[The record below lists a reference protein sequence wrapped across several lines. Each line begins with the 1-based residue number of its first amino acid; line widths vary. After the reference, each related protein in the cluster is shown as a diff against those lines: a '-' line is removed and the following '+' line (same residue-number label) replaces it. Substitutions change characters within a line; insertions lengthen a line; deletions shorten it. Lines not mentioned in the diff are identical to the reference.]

1 MAHSLKTTLTCA
13 PAARCLLVALAAGA
27 VAAAP
32 ASSQDREVPE
42 TFTATT
48 TTNMDPDGEDVRFSL
63 LRWSSDADRRAVLDV
78 LTSAADEPDAADGE
92 AGGGADEDGESNEI
106 ADLLELPTVGYLWPS
121 SSGVGYSLKYALRA
135 AAPGGGEHLTFVT
148 GRRLGTFG
156 RAPWAPPDAPE
167 AAVRKYTVI
176 ELRLDSSGAGAGT
189 TSAAADVAFDEENA
203 VVALRD
209 YAAAPVLFE
218 NVRRQPPPYWA
229 R

>member
-1 MAHSLKTTLTCA
+1 MAHSLKTSLSCA
-13 PAARCLLVALAAGA
+13 SVTQCLLIALAAGA

-42 TFTATT
+42 TFTAT

-78 LTSAADEPDAADGE
+78 LTSADEPDAADGE

-121 SSGVGYSLKYALRA
+121 SSGVGYSLKYAHRA
-135 AAPGGGEHLTFVT
+135 AAPDGGEHLTFVT
-148 GRRLGTFG
+148 GRRLGMFG

-176 ELRLDSSGAGAGT
+176 ELRLDSSGAGAGA
-189 TSAAADVAFDEENA
+189 TSAAADVAFDTENA

-209 YAAAPVLFE
+209 YDAAPVLFE